1 MIGAHLQNRKQHENK
16 IDTYLKKYPSGM
28 EALGHKV
35 PLHRMEVAFKQFR
48 EINPEASTEDIT
60 RILGRCAQLIEE
72 DNPYGAQMVLFPHN
86 PPPGNAEIGHG
97 DYRSRRPANLF
108 MHNLLDLT
116 GALRVYCYLLTG

>member
-1 MIGAHLQNRKQHENK
+1 MIGDHLQKKNRVQKFK
-16 IDTYLKKYPSGM
+16 TYPFGM
-28 EALGHKV
+28 AALGHKV
-35 PLHRMEVAFKQFR
+35 PLHRMEGAFKQFR

-60 RILGRCAQLIEE
+60 RILGRCVQLIEE

-86 PPPGNAEIGHG
+86 PPPGQAG
-97 DYRSRRPANLF
+97 DYRSRHPPDLF

>member
-16 IDTYLKKYPSGM
+16 IDTFIKKYPSGM
-28 EALGHKV
+28 AALGHKV
-35 PLHRMEVAFKQFR
+35 PLHRMEAAFQQFR

-60 RILGRCAQLIEE
+60 KILGRCAQLIEE

-86 PPPGNAEIGHG
+86 PPTVANGQEEYH
-97 DYRSRRPANLF
+97 RRPPELF